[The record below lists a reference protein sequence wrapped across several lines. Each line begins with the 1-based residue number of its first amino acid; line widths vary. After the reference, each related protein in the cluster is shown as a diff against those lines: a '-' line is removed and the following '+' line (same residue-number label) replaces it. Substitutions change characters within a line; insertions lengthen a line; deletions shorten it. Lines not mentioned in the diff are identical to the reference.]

1 MKRSFHGC
9 QINREPDITGRIAKC
24 AKCIQQQL
32 PSFNVRLYWICPGET
47 GARMLTGYARIS
59 TDDQHPG
66 LQRDSLA
73 NAGCERVFEDTAS
86 GASTPRRLQI
96 HAISISGRDR

>member
-1 MKRSFHGC
+1 
-9 QINREPDITGRIAKC
+9 
-24 AKCIQQQL
+24 
-32 PSFNVRLYWICPGET
+32 
-47 GARMLTGYARIS
+47 MLTGYARIS

-86 GASTPRRLQI
+86 GASTPRRLQV
-96 HAISISGRDR
+96 HAISISGRG